1 MLRLFSLFGLLLL
14 ISHWSACIYF
24 VLNLRVSPTWAVDLL
39 AMDNSVDNSG
49 GDSSIYVLS
58 LYYSFLVRM
67 LLRLSLRIIVT
78 DAVSVAL

>member
-24 VLNLRVSPTWAVDLL
+24 VLNLQVSPTWEVDLL
-39 AMDNSVDNSG
+39 AMDNSGV
-49 GDSSIYVLS
+49 GDKSIYALS

-67 LLRLSLRIIVT
+67 LLLVSLPIIGTGTVP
-78 DAVSVAL
+78 VS